1 MSVAPFIRPI
11 RVQGGTF
18 YTFTSA
24 SEDLGFSF
32 NADDKKFR
40 FSNYALL
47 NIPDIRRATAGEN
60 FLQFDNVP
68 AAFSI
73 DGSKSLNTYLG
84 ESFQNYALNLE
95 TTIISSNTYEPDEKR
110 TVSERVFFKW
120 LKELGGI
127 RFREANNNE
136 LSNTTFGVHYVEE
149 NESPTYNKVVKYIG
163 EIDVINNVKNKENAY
178 TEVYVHIPTSHGA
191 QPSVLF
197 TTINDVNY
205 FPNAEFTNNPV
216 DPLNRPLIFG
226 RKQTD
231 VHPAGLDF
239 EAHFDSEFNQYLAEG
254 PGSPN
259 ANFFYSPDNGV
270 SYIQSG
276 NPGFQW
282 WYPTPKAD
290 TYFLERT
297 YFTDPRNDYFKIEQL
312 GGSNKSVSFV
322 RSRLDGI
329 SLEFNE
335 AAYKDIAAN
344 GDINSFGELAE
355 SSLSR
360 NFEFNTVLVYYEVYD
375 PNNPQDSVKNLFGV
389 LFLDNVDPTSG
400 GGGQIPRLEKVKPS
414 PLTGANGNAY
424 SFKINL
430 KFDVTAEDAA
440 VETTINDYNTFSL
453 ELYIDALNELKEST
467 RIFQE
472 NSALLAEVQ
481 NDIIELQGLVFDST
495 TADEI
500 NQRITQ
506 LETLIQES
514 QEVFAN
520 NENILGLID
529 RNYQEILNIYNSQTS
544 LEIAY
549 NLDVIKQGTGIDIDR
564 TSNQQIKISSKTQGF
579 TLSSNPRVS
588 LTGNFV
594 LSPETYQYTHPLQ
607 VYSNWLRI
615 TDGSPGVNFNLDR
628 DIVLLINDTTNKWQV
643 GQKMRLSF
651 THGLNMSNT
660 NGNFNL
666 LIYTD
671 AVDKLNTGFT
681 YSAEI
686 GIVDFTEFTA
696 KNGKPII
703 EIICIDPNT
712 FDFEIDIF

>member
-11 RVQGGTF
+11 RLSGGTF

-47 NIPDIRRATAGEN
+47 NVPDIRTATAGEN
-60 FLQFDNVP
+60 FIQFDNVP
-68 AAFSI
+68 GGFSI

-95 TTIISSNTYEPDEKR
+95 TGIISSVDYDSNEKR

-120 LKELGGI
+120 LKEIGAM
-127 RFREANNNE
+127 RFREANNSE
-136 LSNTTFGVHYVEE
+136 LSNPIYGVHYVEE
-149 NESPTYNKVVKYIG
+149 DETEKYNQVVKYIG
-163 EIDVINNVKNKENAY
+163 EIDVINNVKNNQNAY
-178 TEVYVHIPTSHGA
+178 TEVYIHIPTSHGA
-191 QPSVLF
+191 QPNVLF
-197 TTINDVNY
+197 TAIQDANY
-205 FPNAEFTNNPV
+205 FPNAEYTNLPQ
-216 DPLNRPLIFG
+216 DPINNPLIFG

-239 EAHFDSEFNQYLAEG
+239 EAHYDSEFNQYIAEA
-254 PGSPN
+254 PTAPF
-259 ANFFYSPDNGV
+259 ADFYYSPDSGASWIQNG
-270 SYIQSG
+270 
-276 NPGFQW
+276 NAGFKW
-282 WYPTPKAD
+282 WYPTPKAN

-297 YFTDPRNDYFKIEQL
+297 YFTDPRNDWFKID
-312 GGSNKSVSFV
+312 NTVKSVEFV
-322 RSRLDGI
+322 RSRLDGV

-335 AAYKDIAAN
+335 LAYKDIAAN

-355 SSLSR
+355 SSLSN

-400 GGGQIPRLEKVKPS
+400 GGGQIPRLEKYKPN
-414 PLTGANGNAY
+414 PLTGSNGNGY

-430 KFDVTAEDAA
+430 KFDVSAEDAA
-440 VETTINDYNTFSL
+440 IETTINDYNTFSL
-453 ELYIDALNELKEST
+453 ELYIDALNELKETT
-467 RIFQE
+467 RVFQE
-472 NSALLAEVQ
+472 NSSILAKVQ
-481 NDIIELQGLVFDST
+481 TDIEELKGLVFDSA
-495 TADEI
+495 TADEV
-500 NQRITQ
+500 NQRITS
-506 LETLIQES
+506 LETMIKES

-520 NENILGLID
+520 NDNLLGLIN
-529 RNYQEILNIYNSQTS
+529 RNYDEILNIYQNQTS

-549 NLDVIKQGTGIDIDR
+549 NLNVIKQGNGVEIDR
-564 TSNQQIKISSKTQGF
+564 TSDQNIIISNKTQGF
-579 TLSSNPRVS
+579 SLSTNPKIS
-588 LTGNFV
+588 LVGNFV
-594 LSPETYQYTHPLQ
+594 ISPSSYQYNYELQ
-607 VYSNWLRI
+607 NFSNWLRI
-615 TDGSPGVNFNLDR
+615 TDGTPGVNFNVDR
-628 DIVLLINDTTNKWQV
+628 DIILLVNDTTNKWQK

-651 THGLNMSNT
+651 SNGLNMSNT

-666 LIYTD
+666 IFYTD
-671 AVDKLNTGFT
+671 AIDKLNTGFA

-686 GIVDFTEFTA
+686 GIINFSEFVS
-696 KNGKPII
+696 KNGKPVI
-703 EIICIDPNT
+703 EIICIDPDT

>member
-11 RVQGGTF
+11 RTAGGTF

-40 FSNYALL
+40 FSNYILL
-47 NIPDIRRATAGEN
+47 NVPDIRRSTAGEN
-60 FLQFDNVP
+60 YIQFDNVP
-68 AAFSI
+68 AAFSL

-84 ESFQNYALNLE
+84 ESLQNYALNLE
-95 TTIISSNTYEPDEKR
+95 TMINASDTYDPEEKR

-120 LKELGGI
+120 LKEIGAI
-127 RFREANNNE
+127 RFREANNAE
-136 LSNTTFGVHYVEE
+136 LSNQVFGVHYVEE
-149 NESPTYNKVVKYIG
+149 NESEVYTKVVKYIG

-197 TTINDVNY
+197 TALEDANY

-216 DPLNRPLIFG
+216 DPINRPLIFG
-226 RKQTD
+226 RRQTD

-239 EAHFDSEFNQYLAEG
+239 EAHFDSEFNQYIAE
-254 PGSPN
+254 SPAAPF
-259 ANFFYSPDNGV
+259 ANFFYSPDQGI
-270 SYIQSG
+270 SFIQSG

-297 YFTDPRNDYFKIEQL
+297 FFTDPRNDVFRI
-312 GGSNKSVSFV
+312 SNGTKSVDFV

-335 AAYKDIAAN
+335 SAYKDITAN
-344 GDINSFGELAE
+344 GEINSFGELAE

-360 NFEFNTVLVYYEVYD
+360 NFEFNTVLVYYEVFD
-375 PNNPQDSVKNLFGV
+375 PNDPQDSVKNLFGV

-400 GGGQIPRLEKVKPS
+400 GGGAISRLEKVKPS
-414 PLTGANGNAY
+414 PLTGTNGNAY

-430 KFDVTAEDAA
+430 KFDVTAEDAV
-440 VETTINDYNTFSL
+440 VEKSVNDYNTFSL

-467 RIFQE
+467 RVFQE
-472 NSALLAEVQ
+472 NSAIMVRLQ
-481 NDIIELQGLVFDST
+481 QDISELQSLVFDSN
-495 TADEI
+495 TADEV
-500 NQRITQ
+500 NQRIVA
-506 LETLIQES
+506 LETLIQDS
-514 QEVFAN
+514 QNVFAN
-520 NENILGLID
+520 NENIMGLIN
-529 RNYQEILNIYNSQTS
+529 RNYQEILNIYNNQTS

-549 NLDVIKQGTGIDIDR
+549 NLNVINQGDGIEIDR

-579 TLSSNPRVS
+579 SLSDTPRVS
-588 LTGNFV
+588 LVGNFI
-594 LSPETYQYTHPLQ
+594 LLPDTYQYTHIVQP
-607 VYSNWLRI
+607 YSNWLKL
-615 TDGSPGVNFNLDR
+615 TDGTPGINFNVDR
-628 DIVLLINDTTNKWQV
+628 DIVILLDDTSTKWKA

-671 AVDKLNTGFT
+671 AIDKLDTGFA

-686 GIVDFTEFTA
+686 GIVDFSEFTS

-703 EIICIDPNT
+703 EIICIDPSI
-712 FDFEIDIF
+712 FDFDIDIF